1 MRAAEGNCVIPK
13 ALLSSSCR
21 SRSFALLEA
30 FAAKY
35 WTSLGRF
42 EWHRSFALAARTDC
56 LGLYPLVVASPLR
69 QTERAG
75 PFFLA
80 LFTALG
86 FVLELFVVKEE
97 LFTGCEHEIC
107 AAVDTLQNLILELH

>member
-1 MRAAEGNCVIPK
+1 MGLPWQSRRDHQIQRREYTCCESIVIHRQESYMRAAEGNCVIPK
-13 ALLSSSCR
+13 DLLSSSCR
-21 SRSFALLEA
+21 SSSFALLEA

-42 EWHRSFALAARTDC
+42 EWHRSFALAARTDR

-80 LFTALG
+80 LFTA
-86 FVLELFVVKEE
+86 
-97 LFTGCEHEIC
+97 
-107 AAVDTLQNLILELH
+107 